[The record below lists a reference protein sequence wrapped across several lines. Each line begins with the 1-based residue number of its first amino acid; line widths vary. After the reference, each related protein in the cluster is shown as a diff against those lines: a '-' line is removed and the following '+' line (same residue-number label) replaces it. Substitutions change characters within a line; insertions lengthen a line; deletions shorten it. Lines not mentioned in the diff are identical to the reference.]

1 MADRI
6 LLGTTI
12 DNEVIYLSKH
22 SWDCGWHW
30 GFGYLGNKNLHYHF
44 DTYLKGDEWMVD
56 KIFKQTIIMQD
67 QWWILCD
74 LFKQAYALKACAA
87 IYQYGGHL
95 SSKTGMT
102 DVLKSDDKAKVLND
116 DLEIILD
123 KIWEFLQDNLK

>member
-22 SWDCGWHW
+22 EWDCGWYW

-44 DTYLKGDEWMVD
+44 DTYLKGDEWKVNN
-56 KIFKQTIIMQD
+56 IFKVTRITQD

-74 LFKQAYALKACAA
+74 LFKQAYALKDCAA
-87 IYQYGGHL
+87 IYQYGGHI

-102 DVLKSDDKAKVLND
+102 DVLNSDDKAKVLND
-116 DLEIILD
+116 DLKIILD
-123 KIWEFLQDNLK
+123 KIWEFLQYNLK